1 MERSMLVKV
10 SRLENKFNMFKK
22 CFWKI
27 SSNQG
32 GFQAGAQAR
41 DFEKHHFENPEIECF
56 VQELMGFKGSV

>member
-1 MERSMLVKV
+1 
-10 SRLENKFNMFKK
+10 MFKK

-41 DFEKHHFENPEIECF
+41 VFEKHHFENPEIECF